1 MPKKKSNDKSK
12 VVSFN
17 PDRDFDLLASLM
29 KDVGMNHLNQAS
41 MDDNEEFI
49 SQLAASTINSAINLS
64 KLVIDNR
71 IHNSQK
77 MNDEDIYKIF
87 NNSFK
92 SIMKTAS
99 EDPMN

>member
-1 MPKKKSNDKSK
+1 MPKKKSNDNSK

-29 KDVGMNHLNQAS
+29 NDVGMDHLNQAS
-41 MDDNEEFI
+41 IGDNEEFI
-49 SQLAASTINSAINLS
+49 GQLAASAINSAINLT

-87 NNSFK
+87 NKSFK
-92 SIMKTAS
+92 SIMKTTS